1 MFIEETLKER
11 VLQHWQG
18 IFLQWCGRA
27 APKTLELQTPWTVRT
42 LQSAE
47 TRCLVREVHNLV
59 HNHHLEMRNWFYTR
73 VLFPVWRVS
82 KRTAL
87 YCTIFCPDST
97 MCRDYPRS
105 RYNGTYY
112 TYVIYCIMHLSHL
125 VGFRAWAKPWSTSRP
140 LRAREKHRR
149 ARTWRK
155 RRRDRRQRSQRRAK
169 VPKPERSQ
177 ILEPRGR
184 GWRVAWHISYMY
196 GRIYDYNMYVLYIHN
211 IIIYIYIYLWL
222 YIGVIMLTSV
232 WNHILF
238 TDPGIRRAV
247 SHGSGSFW
255 DSCRGRVASRCH
267 GAPKTREKWGVGPQ
281 VMAVEIHE
289 IQGAFTW
296 YIVNQGFGA
305 ARPFS
310 DKQLSSAFGSFL
322 WIPTFPTR
330 ATRWFKT
337 CFRSSSAFC

>member
-211 IIIYIYIYLWL
+211 IIICVLYIYTYD
-222 YIGVIMLTSV
+222 YI
-232 WNHILF
+232 
-238 TDPGIRRAV
+238 
-247 SHGSGSFW
+247 
-255 DSCRGRVASRCH
+255 
-267 GAPKTREKWGVGPQ
+267 
-281 VMAVEIHE
+281 
-289 IQGAFTW
+289 
-296 YIVNQGFGA
+296 
-305 ARPFS
+305 
-310 DKQLSSAFGSFL
+310 
-322 WIPTFPTR
+322 
-330 ATRWFKT
+330 
-337 CFRSSSAFC
+337 